1 MIYKFN
7 IIEKILLNND
17 IIPHPFADIG
27 SNVGLAKALG
37 VAVKLRITDQL
48 SSQPKNISAIA
59 KGAGVSE
66 KGVELILNCLNA
78 MGYTEKAANDF
89 RFTKRGIKMLDK
101 SSPKN
106 MLYFIEFCDW
116 IFNSFSTL
124 AETIKNGNPSRIYP
138 EHFSSD
144 YEWEIFSRA
153 MIDLARTN
161 VKEVTSK
168 IKLHK
173 EAHNLMDIGGSH
185 GLYSIA
191 LCEKNENL
199 CASILDLDPVKKYT
213 IECINKKN
221 MSERV
226 SFKPCDFMKD
236 DLLTNQDGALLF
248 NIIHGFTPEQNTALL
263 KKIYNSFNKSG
274 QLFILDQ
281 IKNIEGKS
289 QLSLATTSYMAIN
302 LFHHANGNTYSFNE
316 IKMWCDSVG
325 FHSTKLTKLNAPG
338 FGIISCEK

>member
-48 SSQPKNISAIA
+48 SAQPKNIAAIA
-59 KGAGVSE
+59 NGAGISK
-66 KGVELILNCLNA
+66 KGVELILDCLNA
-78 MGYTEKAANDF
+78 MGYTEKVSGGF
-89 RFTKRGIKMLDK
+89 RFTKRGMKVLDRN
-101 SSPKN
+101 SPNN

-116 IFNSFSTL
+116 LFNSFPSL
-124 AETIKNGNPSRIYP
+124 EDTIKNGRPSRIYP
-138 EHFSSD
+138 EDFSSD

-161 VKEVTSK
+161 LKEVTSK

-173 EAHNLMDIGGSH
+173 DARNLMDLGGSH
-185 GLYSIA
+185 GLYSIG
-191 LCEKNENL
+191 LCEKYENL
-199 CASILDLDPVKKYT
+199 NASVLDLEPVKKYT
-213 IECINKKN
+213 IECINKHN
-221 MSERV
+221 MAGRV
-226 SFKPCDFMKD
+226 SFVARDFMKD

-248 NIIHGFTPEQNTALL
+248 NIIHGFTPEQNTSLL
-263 KKIYNSFNKSG
+263 KKIYNAFNKSG

-281 IKNIEGKS
+281 IKSIGGKS
-289 QLSLATTSYMAIN
+289 QLSMATTSFMAIN
-302 LFHHANGNTYSFNE
+302 LFHHANGNTYSFDE
-316 IKMWCDSVG
+316 VKMWCDSAG
-325 FHSTKLTKLNAPG
+325 FHSAKLTKLHAPG